1 MRYQSLWIA
10 VLSILSAT
18 TALRADTLV
27 LRDGKNVNGTFL
39 SGTVRQVEFLA
50 TTGKTLKIPIDEV
63 ASLNFSEPVA
73 TAPAPAKRSARP
85 AATIPAGTAFRI
97 RTIDPIDVDSTQ
109 TGARFRG
116 SLDDPIMSQGNVVA
130 PRGADVVMVAAKV
143 KQGGRM
149 KGSDLIELKVDSIVV
164 DGRSYQV
171 VTSVTEQKSSGEG
184 KKTAGKILGGAGL
197 GAVIGGIA
205 GGGTG
210 AAIGA
215 LAGGAGG
222 TILSASGQP
231 HLKVPAETRLEFK
244 LLADWKIR

>member
-1 MRYQSLWIA
+1 MRHRRPWIVVLSGLSA
-10 VLSILSAT
+10 VLSLS
-18 TALRADTLV
+18 ADTLV
-27 LRDGKNVNGTFL
+27 LRDGKEVNGTFL
-39 SGTVRQVEFLA
+39 GGTVRQVEFLGPG
-50 TTGKTLKIPIDEV
+50 GKTLKVPIDEV
-63 ASLNFSEPVA
+63 DSLSLSEPLA
-73 TAPAPAKRSARP
+73 TEPAPSKRASRST
-85 AATIPAGTAFRI
+85 ATIPAGTPFRV

-109 TGARFRG
+109 AGAHFRG
-116 SLDDPIMSQGNVVA
+116 SLDDPILSKGNIVA

-149 KGSDLIELKVDSIVV
+149 KGSDLIELKVNSIVV
-164 DGRSYQV
+164 NGRSYQV

-184 KKTAGKILGGAGL
+184 KKTARKILGGAGL
-197 GAVIGGIA
+197 GAAIGAIA

-231 HLKVPAETRLEFK
+231 HLKVPAETRLEFQ
-244 LLADWKIR
+244 LLADWRVQ